1 MFERKL
7 NKSNGFVSE
16 SKIKPL
22 FFTIFFIPVIG
33 KIFGTDKNFDKDQQN
48 NLKLLETGN
57 LNDIKGIQGKYIE
70 VLRFCLDNPK
80 KLIALTIVSLISIQI
95 FYGKF
100 GKGFEFFPP
109 IEPDYAEVVIH
120 ARGNFSAIEKDKI
133 VNQIEKEILKNKNP
147 L

>member
-1 MFERKL
+1 MR
-7 NKSNGFVSE
+7 
-16 SKIKPL
+16 
-22 FFTIFFIPVIG
+22 
-33 KIFGTDKNFDKDQQN
+33 
-48 NLKLLETGN
+48 
-57 LNDIKGIQGKYIE
+57 Y
-70 VLRFCLDNPK
+70 CLDNPK

-133 VNQIEKEILKNKNP
+133 VNQIEKEILKIKTLKIYIHEAVWLKAIIVMNLKM
-147 L
+147 